1 MALDLAAAPVSDEFG
16 PFHGRAWLNCAHQG
30 PLPRGAQRAAIEA
43 IELKRTPARL
53 NDALFAEVPA
63 RLRATL
69 GRLVN
74 APPEQIALTNSTSYG
89 FNLLAQ
95 GLPWRAG
102 DEILCVEGEFPATVV
117 PWKPLE
123 RRGVR
128 VRIIPAPGAAL
139 TAERLAAEITP
150 RTRAVCA
157 SWVFSFFGHAID
169 LAACGQAC
177 RERDV
182 LFFVNASQ
190 ALGARAIDVASLPID
205 ALSCCGFKWLCG
217 PYATGFAWLSPPILE
232 RLDFP
237 NPHWLRL
244 QQKAAGAAGV
254 DLERELD
261 YELPPET
268 TADAYDVFCSANFMN
283 FMAWTESVEHL
294 LEIGLQRIE
303 EHDQSLV
310 ERLVAGLPEAL
321 TLLSPRE
328 PTLRSTLVLVRHV
341 DRERTATI
349 ARELE
354 VRGIDVAVR
363 DGKLRLSPHLYN
375 GAADIDRALEALQE
389 LA

>member
-1 MALDLAAAPVSDEFG
+1 MESAGIDPLSDEFG
-16 PFHGRAWLNCAHQG
+16 PFQGRAWLNCAHQG
-30 PLPRGAQRAAIEA
+30 PLPRRAQQAAIEA

-53 NDALFAEVPA
+53 TDALFSEVPA
-63 RLRATL
+63 RLRAAL

-89 FNLLAQ
+89 LNLLAQ
-95 GLPWRAG
+95 GLPWHAG
-102 DEILCVEGEFPATVV
+102 DEILCAEGDFPATVI

-123 RRGVR
+123 RRGISVR
-128 VRIIPAPGAAL
+128 LISAPGARL
-139 TAERLAAEITP
+139 TPDLIASEISP

-177 RERDV
+177 REQDV

-190 ALGARAIDVASLPID
+190 ALGARPIDIASLPVD

-217 PYATGFAWLSPPILE
+217 PYATGFAWLSPQILE

-254 DLERELD
+254 ALERELS

-283 FMAWTESVEHL
+283 FMAWSASVEHL
-294 LEIGLQRIE
+294 LEFGLARIE

-310 ERLVAGLPEAL
+310 ERLVTGLPEAM
-321 TLLSPRE
+321 TLVSPRE
-328 PTLRSTLVLVRHV
+328 RALRSTLVLVRHA
-341 DRERTATI
+341 DRDRTAAI

-354 VRGIDVAVR
+354 VRGIDVAMR

-375 GAADIDRALEALQE
+375 GAADIDRALEALHE
-389 LA
+389 LV